1 MFGGTVLRK
10 TGIEEADAVVGREGV
25 EKPEPVRIGILLAG
39 GLDSY
44 FEEPDFEGFSGSLE
58 TLGGV
63 SGGGLLAE
71 GEGDPFFF
79 LGAILARSGHW
90 ILTSMGFELMIVG
103 QNGERNQLT
112 IKILRGTHLFEYG
125 FRQGELFT
133 GWLWIGFFE
142 GGNIEGPD
150 PASAFSKRFQ
160 T

>member
-39 GLDSY
+39 GLDSC

-103 QNGERNQLT
+103 QN
-112 IKILRGTHLFEYG
+112 
-125 FRQGELFT
+125 
-133 GWLWIGFFE
+133 
-142 GGNIEGPD
+142 
-150 PASAFSKRFQ
+150 
-160 T
+160 